1 MIHGRSNEGRFHV
14 HGYMDQ
20 GTTTTPFDMVVL
32 NEMSRYQLALD
43 ALKHIPRLRV
53 QAEDAI
59 TLFNKKLNEH
69 HDYIRQN
76 LEDMPEIRNWQWTAD
91 FSDSTS
97 PAPMAKGHPEKAMF
111 TDS

>member
-1 MIHGRSNEGRFHV
+1 
-14 HGYMDQ
+14 MDR

-32 NEMSRYQLALD
+32 NEMSRFHLALD
-43 ALKHIPRLRV
+43 ALKHVPRLRL
-53 QAEDAI
+53 QAAAAI
-59 TLFNKKLNEH
+59 DLFGKKLNEH
-69 HDYIRQN
+69 HDYIREH

-91 FSDSTS
+91 FSDAVS